1 MSRRTISVTQIQ
13 VHRRYKTADLCDV
26 AALPD
31 GADLLHLFH
40 GLVKDAD
47 PKHLVDEDAERYN
60 SVETISPQ
68 GRTLT
73 LELAVGRFGD
83 QGWNRNVTTHTIT
96 HQHGADE
103 AHTVATRAMLVVP
116 KSGTSALLFIEHASN
131 IGGGTALLRLLR
143 AAWVP
148 RYPDWTLKT
157 SSLVEADAWLEL
169 AGLESITAVVY
180 GWNSDTADA
189 GQPKVV
195 GDLRQTIEPRKGNK
209 FFPKGVWDA
218 LRDGTISRG
227 QLLGLADGTEP
238 DEVKVTLE
246 HDGLTKTFVLGNE
259 KTPPVRYA
267 FSDNGEPAPATD
279 DFRSFCLDE
288 IAGLLE
294 PLEAEWQ
301 NSWGSGDWT
310 AEQLAVTMDVPDGN

>member
-1 MSRRTISVTQIQ
+1 MQCEGAIENLSPQPRKPISMSRRTISVTQIQ

-131 IGGGTALLRLLR
+131 IGGGTALLRLLGR
-143 AAWVP
+143 LGSLDIRTGRSRPAAWLRP
-148 RYPDWTLKT
+148 MP
-157 SSLVEADAWLEL
+157 
-169 AGLESITAVVY
+169 
-180 GWNSDTADA
+180 GWNWRGWSRSRRSSTAGTA
-189 GQPKVV
+189 TQPMQ
-195 GDLRQTIEPRKGNK
+195 DNPR
-209 FFPKGVWDA
+209 
-218 LRDGTISRG
+218 L
-227 QLLGLADGTEP
+227 
-238 DEVKVTLE
+238 
-246 HDGLTKTFVLGNE
+246 
-259 KTPPVRYA
+259 
-267 FSDNGEPAPATD
+267 
-279 DFRSFCLDE
+279 
-288 IAGLLE
+288 
-294 PLEAEWQ
+294 
-301 NSWGSGDWT
+301 
-310 AEQLAVTMDVPDGN
+310 